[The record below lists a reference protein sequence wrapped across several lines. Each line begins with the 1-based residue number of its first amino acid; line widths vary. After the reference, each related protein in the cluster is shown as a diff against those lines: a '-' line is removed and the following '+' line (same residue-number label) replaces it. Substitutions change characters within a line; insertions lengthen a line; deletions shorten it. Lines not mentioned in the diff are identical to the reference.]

1 MLNLASNAPQSL
13 SSETLR
19 MISTRSENLKLKLQ
33 ANSLYLSAQLKD
45 PNTQKDISPDNQSFL
60 IDSGAT
66 KNFVDEQEAKRLKIP
81 TEKLNQPIRV
91 TLIDGNDSIAGVITH
106 TSTIQ
111 LRFDDGTEQL
121 EKFYLTKID
130 EEHPWVLGYDWLKR
144 RNPEI
149 NWSEP
154 SIVLDRNHEKARTIR
169 LYETTTEA
177 KTYKTFRNMSFK
189 PEEQYQC
196 IKTQRRNHRIPLLG
210 HLKNK
215 GNTFKSKILPTR
227 RIKGYVKNMKA
238 SCFMNLV
245 EKEELPITVLHIRTA
260 TTKGTSLIVA
270 VMKLKERMIKLR

>member
-33 ANSLYLSAQLKD
+33 ANLYLSAQLKD

-106 TSTIQ
+106 TSTLQ
-111 LRFDDGTEQL
+111 LCFDDGTEKL

-130 EEHPWVLGYDWLKR
+130 EKHPWVLGYNWLK
-144 RNPEI
+144 
-149 NWSEP
+149 
-154 SIVLDRNHEKARTIR
+154 
-169 LYETTTEA
+169 
-177 KTYKTFRNMSFK
+177 
-189 PEEQYQC
+189 
-196 IKTQRRNHRIPLLG
+196 
-210 HLKNK
+210 
-215 GNTFKSKILPTR
+215 
-227 RIKGYVKNMKA
+227 
-238 SCFMNLV
+238 
-245 EKEELPITVLHIRTA
+245 
-260 TTKGTSLIVA
+260 
-270 VMKLKERMIKLR
+270 